1 MTVNLSTKE
10 KSEVRCFVLGERSL
24 DLIRGR
30 WVREFGCEV
39 VGAQAGVPVPLWRD
53 TICVLVRY
61 FIG

>member
-10 KSEVRCFVLGERSL
+10 KIEMRGFVLGEWESGLEPRAV
-24 DLIRGR
+24 
-30 WVREFGCEV
+30 VREFGCEV
-39 VGAQAGVPVPLWRD
+39 VRAQAGVPVPLGRD